1 MSGGGR
7 IPLARQLADFVTAL
21 RWEALPDDVRATAL
35 DTFRDWLGNA
45 AAGAATPFG
54 QAAYGLARAIGSTG
68 NALLISS
75 CEGADPLTAALV
87 NGGASHSLEFDDSHK
102 QTFYHPGVP
111 AIAAALAA
119 AQLLDTD
126 GVTLLTGMVA
136 GYEVG
141 IRVAS
146 ALGPAHYRMWHTTGT
161 AGCFAAAA
169 AAARVLGLSPAQTAS
184 AFGLAGTQAAGL
196 WEVLP
201 DAPAAKNL
209 HPGRAAQ
216 SGLLAALL
224 AGHGSDGPVTILE
237 GSRGIFAAM
246 APEGADAG
254 SCTKE
259 LGGRW
264 RIREITFK
272 AYPICGHAMTP
283 VEAALQIRE
292 SVEVAEVRRVV
303 VHSNAI
309 SIRVAGDPDPRDGY
323 AAKFSIP
330 YCVAVALLKGRVTQA
345 EFEPATLEDKAVRD
359 LMRRVDLVADPE
371 YDRIARTIRPA
382 RLEVFLDDGRTVGAV
397 SETRRGDPEQPMSGD
412 EMRKKFRE
420 LAARAW
426 GEERA
431 RRVDEGLAVLPGS
444 PAVNQ
449 WMKRYLLEEQRSAQ
463 L

>member
-1 MSGGGR
+1 MSGRLDQTRLAHR
-7 IPLARQLADFVTAL
+7 IADFVTAL
-21 RWEALPDDVRATAL
+21 RWEALPDAVRATAL
-35 DTFRDWLGNA
+35 DAFRDWLGNA

-54 QAAYGLARAIGSTG
+54 RSVHAVAKTIGSTG
-68 NALLISS
+68 NALLIGSR
-75 CEGADPLTAALV
+75 EGADPLTAALV
-87 NGGASHSLEFDDSHK
+87 NGGSAHALEFDDSHK
-102 QTFYHPGVP
+102 QTLYHPGVP
-111 AIAAALAA
+111 AIASALAA
-119 AQLLDTD
+119 AQLADA
-126 GVTLLTGMVA
+126 GGAALLTGMVA

-141 IRVAS
+141 IRVAC
-146 ALGPAHYRMWHTTGT
+146 ALGPGHYRFWHTTGT

-169 AAARVLGLSPAQTAS
+169 AAARVLDLTAAQTAA

-224 AGHGSDGPVTILE
+224 AREGVEGPTSILE
-237 GSRGIFAAM
+237 GSRGVFAAM

-254 SCTKE
+254 ACTDG
-259 LGGRW
+259 LGARW

-272 AYPICGHAMTP
+272 AYPICGHSMTP

-292 SVEVAEVRRVV
+292 GLGTAEVRKVL

-309 SIRVAGDPDPRDGY
+309 SIRVAGDPDPQDGY

-345 EFEPATLEDKAVRD
+345 EFEPAVLENRGVRD
-359 LMRRVDLVADPE
+359 LMRRVELVADPE
-371 YDRIARTIRPA
+371 YDKIAKTIRPA
-382 RLEVFLDDGRTVGAV
+382 RIEALLGDGRTVEAV
-397 SETRRGDPEQPMSGD
+397 SETRRGDPEQPMSSD
-412 EMRKKFRE
+412 EMRAKFRA
-420 LAARAW
+420 LAALAW

-431 RRVDEGLAVLPGS
+431 RRVDDGMPTLPES
-444 PAVNQ
+444 PTVNR
-449 WMKRYLLEEQRSAQ
+449 WMRRYLLAEE
-463 L
+463 